1 MIKTEPIDHG
11 ELSVSEEQDQLLKSQ
26 SESSENPLNLAVRT
40 SLPNR
45 RPIASNRDEDFEDF
59 VGYMD

>member
-1 MIKTEPIDHG
+1 MIQDKCIDHG
-11 ELSVSEEQDQLLKSQ
+11 ESSVSEEQGQLSEAQ
-26 SESSENPLNLAVRT
+26 SNASENPLDLAVRT
-40 SLPNR
+40 PLPNN

>member
-1 MIKTEPIDHG
+1 MINTEPIDHG
-11 ELSVSEEQDQLLKSQ
+11 ELSVSEEQGQQLESQ
-26 SESSENPLNLAVRT
+26 PGSSENPLNLAVRA
-40 SLPNR
+40 SLPNN